1 MKKSSGRKKFE
12 LNPAFAN
19 AHGLSEETGDP
30 WENLD
35 KELSVANST
44 ASKLVR
50 SIEEARKTGK
60 LVLDGVEMTLPL
72 PDQMFNLRN
81 DLLKQYDGVM
91 GSNDRLWSCYGE
103 EMLTLL
109 DLSNNDFSKDVQRD
123 ENDKDGLSTKPSLV
137 ALDDRIGCYRALR
150 TLRLR
155 NCNLDD
161 LPWGTIGEHM
171 IELTII
177 DAPGNRFTAVPLNQ
191 LPPSINSLLLADNKI
206 QSLGESSDTIHL
218 PALTHLDVTN
228 NGLTHLPL
236 ELYGPNLRHLILAK
250 NQIESIPSKFLESLQ
265 NSLHTLDLAEN
276 RLSSEIDV
284 SLHSKLQVLEL
295 RNNRLTIAPK
305 IHPNLSRVGL
315 SFNLLTSIANL
326 YDGQM
331 DLNGKVLDDDE
342 KWFRAKLCELHLSK
356 NKLKNT
362 LHELTL
368 SSMTNLSVLDI
379 SRNDLENIPHVVG
392 YLPLLNRI
400 VLDGNPLRMIRSSI
414 KYKANGSIETG
425 ALVKSL
431 RNKGDAPSGP
441 GYYGSAYEGAISE
454 SDAATPQSL
463 VQARGIVRDACSGL
477 DNTLKTSGQGISGK
491 LLWTEL
497 INELHNEIKKQD
509 GEVVTYGSLVKTWK
523 FSNGKISSFGDEW
536 VEALPNITTLEA
548 TRNMISEI
556 PSSFSKL
563 SLKTFEFGRNR
574 LSSIVLRDTICVPK
588 SMLASS
594 LVNLDLSTNTIEW
607 IPGSLFDLSSL
618 VSLNLSHNQI
628 KTLDWIVD
636 DETGEGRG
644 WKHGLVSLEYLN
656 LSNNSIS
663 DLGYL
668 PLALSGCKRLRTLLL
683 NNNAIYDI
691 PLEIG
696 LLEQLTSID
705 LLGNSQRQIRVRV
718 LTQSCGNILQY
729 LRDRMTP
736 EELQEAKENHRE
748 IQMDLEEDGDDSDDE
763 ANESRA
769 GDDSKAETEIKEAEV
784 GDSKSAS
791 TSLERHVEKTIDKEE
806 EMPASD
812 IISDLQQNIVQLSAE
827 LDNMSISQAKRFA
840 LKKQLA
846 MERSK
851 LLREGRKLKQ

>member
-1 MKKSSGRKKFE
+1 MKQSSGRKRFE

-35 KELSVANST
+35 KELAIADST

-60 LVLDGVEMTLPL
+60 LALDGVEMVLPL
-72 PDQMFNLRN
+72 PAQMFDLRK
-81 DLLKQYDGVM
+81 DLLKLDGVM
-91 GSNDRLWSCYGE
+91 GSNDKLWSCYGE

-109 DLSNNDFSKDVQRD
+109 DLSNNDFSKDVKKGN
-123 ENDKDGLSTKPSLV
+123 EYDKDGSGTTAKPSLV
-137 ALDDRIGCYRALR
+137 VLDDRIGCYKALC

-161 LPWGTIGEHM
+161 LPWYIIGEHM
-171 IELTII
+171 PELKII
-177 DAPGNRFTAVPLNQ
+177 DAPGNRFTSVPLCL
-191 LPPSINSLLLADNKI
+191 LPPSINNVLLADNMI
-206 QSLGESSDTIHL
+206 QSLGDSSATINL

-236 ELYGPNLRHLILAK
+236 QLNTPNLRHLILAK
-250 NQIESIPSKFLESLQ
+250 NKIESIPLEFLDSLQ
-265 NSLHTLDLAEN
+265 NSLHALDLADN
-276 RLSSEIDV
+276 RLSSDVDV
-284 SLHSKLQVLEL
+284 SLHSQLQVLEL
-295 RNNRLTIAPK
+295 RNNKLTTAPR

-315 SFNLLTSIANL
+315 SFNLLTTIANL
-326 YDGQM
+326 YHGQM
-331 DLNGKVLDDDE
+331 DFNGKVLDDDE
-342 KWFRAKLCELHLSK
+342 KWFRTNLCELHLAK
-356 NKLKNT
+356 NKLKDT
-362 LHELTL
+362 LHEPTL
-368 SSMTNLSVLDI
+368 AVMTNLSVLDI
-379 SRNDLENIPHVVG
+379 SRNDLENIPHAVG

-425 ALVKSL
+425 ALIKSL
-431 RNKGDAPSGP
+431 RNKGDAPPGP
-441 GYYGSAYEGAISE
+441 GYYGSSYEGAISK

-477 DNTLKTSGQGISGK
+477 DNTLKTSGQGMSGK
-491 LLWTEL
+491 LLLAEL
-497 INELHNEIKKQD
+497 VNELHNETTKRD
-509 GEVVTYGSLVKTWK
+509 GEVVTSGSLVKTWK
-523 FSNGKISSFGDEW
+523 FSNGKISSFGNEW

-548 TRNMISEI
+548 TRNIISEI
-556 PSSFSKL
+556 PSSFSKFP
-563 SLKTFEFGRNR
+563 LKTLEFGRNR
-574 LSSIVLRDTICVPK
+574 LSSSVFRDNICVSK
-588 SMLASS
+588 SMLVSS
-594 LVNLDLSTNTIEW
+594 LVNLDLSTNSIEW

-628 KTLDWIVD
+628 KTLDWSID
-636 DETGEGRG
+636 DKSGEGRG

-656 LSNNSIS
+656 LSNNVIS

-696 LLEQLTSID
+696 LLEQLSTID

-718 LTQSCGNILQY
+718 LTQSCSNILQY

-736 EELQEAKENHRE
+736 EELQEAKDNHRE
-748 IQMDLEEDGDDSDDE
+748 ILMDLDEDADDSDDE
-763 ANESRA
+763 ANEERD
-769 GDDSKAETEIKEAEV
+769 GDDSKTGTEIKEAEV
-784 GDSKSAS
+784 GAGSSAD
-791 TSLERHVEKTIDKEE
+791 TPLEQNAGKAIDKE
-806 EMPASD
+806 
-812 IISDLQQNIVQLSAE
+812 ISDLKQNIVQLSAE